1 LEIEFRPITA
11 KDESADEVRQPFYNF
26 QPRRMGIMNDLGQVI
41 VANALLKMAPENV
54 AGSDERAIRK
64 AMETETNQRRGKSPS
79 RAIWYLRGALF
90 ASVVALTLLLA
101 GQAFASGA
109 HSGFGFNGN
118 VADKVFLTGGGSF
131 NPDTGFL
138 KSAGGFRCTATFTQ
152 GPLNGCATGEGVR
165 WDSDELLA
173 SSGFKCIGSE
183 SPKTA
188 FTGDGVVVMRAEF
201 YLAGHGNE
209 ESFVANMFV
218 SDHDL
223 DQDVDGVQNL
233 WIAGVGCGPAVVH
246 FSS

>member
-1 LEIEFRPITA
+1 ML
-11 KDESADEVRQPFYNF
+11 
-26 QPRRMGIMNDLGQVI
+26 
-41 VANALLKMAPENV
+41 NAL
-54 AGSDERAIRK
+54 R
-64 AMETETNQRRGKSPS
+64 QRRSMP
-79 RAIWYLRGALF
+79 RVTFTLRLACLL
-90 ASVVALTLLLA
+90 SVVAFALLLGSQGSA
-101 GQAFASGA
+101 QGA
-109 HSGFGFNGN
+109 HAGFGFNGD

-138 KSAGGFRCTATFTQ
+138 KSGGGFRCTATITT
-152 GPLNGCATGEGVR
+152 GPLAGCAEGEGVR

-183 SPKTA
+183 SLKTA

-201 YLAGHGNE
+201 YRAGDGTE

-223 DQDVDGVQNL
+223 DPDVDGVQNL